1 MSKLSEKGSL
11 DLLEKSGFKVVRRE
25 FFSTR
30 FGLRNSLKKVGI
42 PCVLKVSGKNLVS
55 KGQSKL
61 AKDFQ
66 NYTCFIKDFKRL
78 KKMDGFE
85 GVLVKK
91 IVFGREFSVLVKRNE
106 FLEYSLSIS
115 QIQSNEEGLKAISS
129 KSFPITKDKLKKMF
143 NESKFSKDFSK
154 RGRKVLEDFLIEL
167 CSKIKE
173 NSKIYSVDI
182 NSLFVNEKSPIIV
195 NASVL
200 LG

>member
-11 DLLEKSGFKVVRRE
+11 DFLEKSGFKVVRRE

-78 KKMDGFE
+78 KKMNGFE

-91 IVFGREFSVLVKRNE
+91 IVSGREFSVLVKRNE

-115 QIQSNEEGLKAISS
+115 QIQPNEEGLKAISS
-129 KSFPITKDKLKKMF
+129 KSFPIAKDKLKKMF

>member
-11 DLLEKSGFKVVRRE
+11 DFLEKSGFKVVRRE

>member
-1 MSKLSEKGSL
+1 
-11 DLLEKSGFKVVRRE
+11 
-25 FFSTR
+25 
-30 FGLRNSLKKVGI
+30 
-42 PCVLKVSGKNLVS
+42 
-55 KGQSKL
+55 
-61 AKDFQ
+61 
-66 NYTCFIKDFKRL
+66 
-78 KKMDGFE
+78 
-85 GVLVKK
+85 
-91 IVFGREFSVLVKRNE
+91 
-106 FLEYSLSIS
+106 
-115 QIQSNEEGLKAISS
+115 
-129 KSFPITKDKLKKMF
+129 MF

>member
-11 DLLEKSGFKVVRRE
+11 DFLEKSGFKVVRRE

-78 KKMDGFE
+78 KKMNGFE

-91 IVFGREFSVLVKRNE
+91 IVSGREFSVLVKRNE

-115 QIQSNEEGLKAISS
+115 QIQPNEEGLKAISS